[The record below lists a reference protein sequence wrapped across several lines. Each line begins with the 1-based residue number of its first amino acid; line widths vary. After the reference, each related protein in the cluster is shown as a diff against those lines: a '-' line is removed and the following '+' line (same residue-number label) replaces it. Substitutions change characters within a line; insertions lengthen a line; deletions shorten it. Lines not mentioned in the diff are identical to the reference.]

1 MTFQPIAF
9 HLMAI
14 DFLRPYCHNCCR
26 TTQVETIR
34 FCLLYLLRTGRL
46 MSKLAKMYLI
56 LQRHLIPEPMA
67 LKFLMYHRSFA
78 MLK

>member
-14 DFLRPYCHNCCR
+14 DFLRPYSH
-26 TTQVETIR
+26 

-67 LKFLMYHRSFA
+67 LKILMYHRSFA